1 MATDPFFQE
10 EADRLQARLPGGS
23 SGGRAPTLR
32 RPPVAAASAAPSP
45 TMAPSPSGSPPFA
58 LELGRQVRTRLFRD
72 TNRGVSALERGINL
86 TLEPARTVVNPSASF
101 AAGLAGRRSAVTPIG
116 DVALPRLQRGP
127 RPRGGLPMALANRDD
142 PNTNL
147 PGPGAVTA
155 GGAPSGAEPAAAPT
169 GTPSPREVASTDLG
183 TFTGDQGFRTQGFL
197 KPSPGRLAATSGAT
211 PATVP
216 FNANAAVAPAV
227 DSQRRVARL
236 VRGDAAELLNPASQ
250 QAEMMRR
257 AENAAGSYFLK
268 GRPGA
273 RNAIVAANLG
283 QIATGNAASGQFQ
296 RAAGEAINAG
306 AEGAVRQGL
315 GAEADAARSRLQR
328 DAIDGQL
335 TLASQQFEA
344 AANEPREVVGEDG
357 VMRVRRGTQAAPVVD
372 EAGNPLRMPSVPSP
386 GALTPKDLLEA
397 YSDQR
402 KAITSNTLLKPDQQA
417 EMLAALEA
425 DPLFRPLVGGAA
437 APPDRASFLAA
448 ARATNP
454 GVSDEELAEYY
465 ERTYGSGQG
474 AR

>member
-23 SGGRAPTLR
+23 AGGRAPTFSRTPL
-32 RPPVAAASAAPSP
+32 AAASAAPSP
-45 TMAPSPSGSPPFA
+45 AVAPSPSGSPPSA
-58 LELGRQVRTRLFRD
+58 LELGRKVRTRLFRD

-86 TLEPARTVVNPSASF
+86 TLEPARTVVNPTASF

-116 DVALPRLQRGP
+116 EVALPRLQRGP

-147 PGPGAVTA
+147 PGPGAMTA
-155 GGAPSGAEPAAAPT
+155 GGAPSGAEPAAAMT
-169 GTPSPREVASTDLG
+169 GTPSPRAVASTDLG
-183 TFTGDQGFRTQGFL
+183 TFMGDQGYRTQGFL
-197 KPSPGRLAATSGAT
+197 RSSPGRLAATSGAA
-211 PATVP
+211 PATTP

-236 VRGDAAELLNPASQ
+236 VRGDAAKYLSPASQ

-268 GRPGA
+268 GRTGA

-335 TLASQQFEA
+335 ALAGQRYEA
-344 AANEPREVVGEDG
+344 AANEPREVIGDDG
-357 VMRVRRGTQAAPVVD
+357 VMRVRRGTQAAPVLD
-372 EAGNPLRMPSVPSP
+372 EAGNPLRMPSAPSP
-386 GALTPKDLLEA
+386 GALTPKDLLAAYTKGRESIAGSLGPPEA
-397 YSDQR
+397 
-402 KAITSNTLLKPDQQA
+402 KAA
-417 EMLAALEA
+417 ALAALDA
-425 DPLFRPLVGGAA
+425 NPLYQPLVGGGT

-454 GVSDEELAEYY
+454 GVSDEELAEYF